1 MSYQKKVSIFFDTNI
16 LEDRYEKGVIHL
28 DGYSF
33 SENFT
38 TVNNFINDNSLTKD
52 ITLCIPEIV
61 HQEIESHKLFAF
73 KQQRK
78 SLNDKIDE
86 YKRIYGSLVNIE
98 YNLKCDNF
106 DEYKEYIDSEIEKY
120 WNSFGNYIQLIS
132 TPKHEKMLE
141 ILVDKALNKTKPFR
155 EVKGSGKGASD
166 AGFKDA
172 VIVET
177 MINYCIEKNQYG
189 ILFTNDRDFEDVFPN
204 DVKNR
209 FKVLF
214 TKDAVI
220 DYIKDMFEIIDKDTI
235 RKLFETDEYLKSLVI
250 TETGNKYDD
259 SVMNYHV
266 KSVQEKKESTYSID
280 ITVDINESLYQIY
293 LLYDVNAHEIVQ
305 FIYNISND

>member
-16 LEDRYEKGVIHL
+16 LEDRYENGVIRL
-28 DGYSF
+28 EGYSF
-33 SENFT
+33 SKNFT

-132 TPKHEKMLE
+132 TPKHEKMIE
-141 ILVDKALNKTKPFR
+141 TLVDKALNKTKPFR
-155 EVKGSGKGASD
+155 EVK
-166 AGFKDA
+166 
-172 VIVET
+172 V
-177 MINYCIEKNQYG
+177 
-189 ILFTNDRDFEDVFPN
+189 R
-204 DVKNR
+204 VKVHQMLDLR
-209 FKVLF
+209 
-214 TKDAVI
+214 
-220 DYIKDMFEIIDKDTI
+220 M
-235 RKLFETDEYLKSLVI
+235 
-250 TETGNKYDD
+250 
-259 SVMNYHV
+259 
-266 KSVQEKKESTYSID
+266 Q
-280 ITVDINESLYQIY
+280 
-293 LLYDVNAHEIVQ
+293 
-305 FIYNISND
+305 